1 MFLPQYYDEMV
12 VYEIISVSIMDLCK
26 IQLSLFE
33 SELTRKTLVA
43 IVEFLC
49 KNEVYNKKKQE
60 NPLP

>member
-1 MFLPQYYDEMV
+1 
-12 VYEIISVSIMDLCK
+12 MDLCK

>member
-1 MFLPQYYDEMV
+1 
-12 VYEIISVSIMDLCK
+12 MDLCK

-49 KNEVYNKKKQE
+49 KNEVYNKKNRKTLYHNVFSLYFWKCQTKY
-60 NPLP
+60 NIS